1 MSHEKQIQLLIL
13 YHHLIFFMKDK
24 FRNLILRGSER
35 SVKAK
40 KNILY
45 MLLIKGGNILIGL
58 LLVPLTLEYV
68 DSEKYGIWMA
78 LSSMVA
84 WISFFDIGIS
94 NGLKNRLAEALA
106 CQDYDLCKKYVS
118 TTYAILCLIFIPLMM
133 LLLIAAPFVNWS
145 SILNISTENSEGLL
159 ASICIIITYFCISF
173 ILNTIN
179 TVILAEQRPADAS
192 LRTFI
197 QQLVSLGI
205 IYVLTLTTK
214 GSLVN
219 LCLAL
224 CASPLIVVLIFN
236 ITLFRG
242 RYKAFSPSIQS
253 IDFKVAPNLMKL
265 GVQFFIIQI
274 AAIIQYQMINFLILR
289 YYGASEVT
297 SYNIAYKYFS
307 ILTMIWGIL
316 TTPLWVAV
324 TDAISKKDYAWIQN
338 VQKKYLAAFTGFAV
352 LGIIMLLASPHIYH
366 FWIGNKVEISFILST
381 WVLIYNIVLMF
392 GSIFVMI
399 INGTGELKI
408 QTYASL
414 VSPIVFIGCSMLLIK
429 YGLGIESIL
438 IASIISNF
446 NGLVLAPIQCHQ
458 ILKNNE

>member
-1 MSHEKQIQLLIL
+1 
-13 YHHLIFFMKDK
+13 
-24 FRNLILRGSER
+24 
-35 SVKAK
+35 
-40 KNILY
+40 
-45 MLLIKGGNILIGL
+45 
-58 LLVPLTLEYV
+58 
-68 DSEKYGIWMA
+68 
-78 LSSMVA
+78 
-84 WISFFDIGIS
+84 
-94 NGLKNRLAEALA
+94 
-106 CQDYDLCKKYVS
+106 
-118 TTYAILCLIFIPLMM
+118 
-133 LLLIAAPFVNWS
+133 
-145 SILNISTENSEGLL
+145 
-159 ASICIIITYFCISF
+159 
-173 ILNTIN
+173 
-179 TVILAEQRPADAS
+179 
-192 LRTFI
+192 
-197 QQLVSLGI
+197 
-205 IYVLTLTTK
+205 
-214 GSLVN
+214 
-219 LCLAL
+219 
-224 CASPLIVVLIFN
+224 
-236 ITLFRG
+236 
-242 RYKAFSPSIQS
+242 
-253 IDFKVAPNLMKL
+253 
-265 GVQFFIIQI
+265 
-274 AAIIQYQMINFLILR
+274 MINFLILR

-429 YGLGIESIL
+429 YELGIESIL

>member
-1 MSHEKQIQLLIL
+1 MNNIKFLIQNKL
-13 YHHLIFFMKDK
+13 HKIFSTG
-24 FRNLILRGSER
+24 NER
-35 SVKAK
+35 SIKAK

-45 MLLIKGGNILIGL
+45 MLFIKGGNILIGL
-58 LLVPLTLEYV
+58 LLVPLTLDYV
-68 DSEKYGIWMA
+68 DSERYGIWMA

-106 CQDYDLCKKYVS
+106 RQDYHLCKKYVS
-118 TTYAILCLIFIPLMM
+118 TTYAILTIIFIPLMI
-133 LLLIAAPFVNWS
+133 LLLIATPFINWE
-145 SILNISTENSEGLL
+145 SILNISTEHSDGLL

-197 QQLVSLGI
+197 QQLVSLAI
-205 IYVLTLTTK
+205 IYLLTLTTK

-236 ITLFRG
+236 ITLFKG
-242 RYKAFSPSIQS
+242 RYKAFSPSIKS

-324 TDAISKKDYAWIQN
+324 TDAISKHDFAWIRN
-338 VQKKYLAAFTGFAV
+338 AQKKYLIVFMGFTF
-352 LGIIMLLASPHIYH
+352 LGIIMLLLSPYIYH
-366 FWIGNKVEISFILST
+366 FWVGNKVEVSFILSA
-381 WVLIYNIVLMF
+381 WVFIYNIVIMF

-399 INGTGELKI
+399 INGSGELKV

-414 VSPIVFIGCSMLLIK
+414 ASPIVFIGCSILLIK
-429 YGLGIESIL
+429 YGMGIESIL

-446 NGLVLAPIQCHQ
+446 NGLILAPIQCHQ
-458 ILKNNE
+458 ILKKHE

>member
-1 MSHEKQIQLLIL
+1 
-13 YHHLIFFMKDK
+13 MKNNLV
-24 FRNLILRGSER
+24 NLITRGNER

-40 KNILY
+40 KNIIY
-45 MLLIKGGNILIGL
+45 MLFIKGGNILIGL
-58 LLVPLTLEYV
+58 LLVPLTLNYV
-68 DSEKYGIWMA
+68 NNEIYGIWMA

-94 NGLKNRLAEALA
+94 NGLKNKLAEALA
-106 CQDYDLCKKYVS
+106 KQDFTLCKKYVS
-118 TTYAILCLIFIPLMM
+118 TTYAILTLIFIPLMII
-133 LLLIAAPFVNWS
+133 LLIISPYINWTNL
-145 SILNISTENSEGLL
+145 LNLSPDYSNGLL

-192 LRTFI
+192 FRTFI
-197 QQLVSLGI
+197 QQLISLGV
-205 IYVLTLTTK
+205 IYILTITTK

-224 CASPLIVVLIFN
+224 CLSPLIVVLLFN
-236 ITLFRG
+236 ITLFRN
-242 RYKAFSPSIQS
+242 RYKKFAPSIKN
-253 IDFKVAPNLMKL
+253 IDFKVAPELMKL
-265 GVQFFIIQI
+265 GIQFFIIQI

-307 ILTMIWGIL
+307 TLTMVWGIL

-324 TDAISKKDYAWIQN
+324 TDAISKQDYSWIKN
-338 VQKKYLAAFTGFAV
+338 TQKKYLITFCGFLAIGV
-352 LGIIMLLASPHIYH
+352 LMLLVSTYIYN
-366 FWIGNKVEISFILST
+366 FWVGENVPVPFVLSA
-381 WVLIYNIVLMF
+381 WVLAYNLVTMF

-414 VSPIVFIGCSMLLIK
+414 ISPFVFIGCSMLLIK
-429 YGLGIESIL
+429 LGLGIEAIL
-438 IASIISNF
+438 ISSIISNF
-446 NGLVLAPIQCHQ
+446 NGIILAPIQCHL
-458 ILKNNE
+458 ILNKHE